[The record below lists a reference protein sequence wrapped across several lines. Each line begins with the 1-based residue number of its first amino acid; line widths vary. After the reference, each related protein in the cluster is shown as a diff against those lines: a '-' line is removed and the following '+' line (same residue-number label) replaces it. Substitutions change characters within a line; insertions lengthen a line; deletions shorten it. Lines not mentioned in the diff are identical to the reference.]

1 MGGEDWQ
8 MWLDAL
14 NKADVLGKNCI
25 TTAYTYIGKELTW
38 PIYGHATIG
47 KAKEDLDRAAAELNA
62 DYSELGLKA
71 YVTSLKAV
79 VTQASSAIPVMP
91 LYISLMYQVM
101 KDNNCHEGV
110 IEQIN
115 TLFRAHLLNENPVLD
130 ESKRLRIDDVETN
143 DDIQAKIKAAWQ
155 KVDNDNFSQLA
166 DYESYHQDF
175 LHLFGFDFDEV
186 DYEEDVDP
194 IVKW

>member
-1 MGGEDWQ
+1 M
-8 MWLDAL
+8 
-14 NKADVLGKNCI
+14 
-25 TTAYTYIGKELTW
+25 
-38 PIYGHATIG
+38 PI
-47 KAKEDLDRAAAELNA
+47 
-62 DYSELGLKA
+62 
-71 YVTSLKAV
+71 
-79 VTQASSAIPVMP
+79 
-91 LYISLMYQVM
+91 YISLMYQVM

-130 ESKRLRIDDVETN
+130 EAKRLRIDDVETN